1 MKHTL
6 PLTLAALLS
15 VPASAALPPQQ
26 TRTLYEHMLEVNV
39 QWETMDPALARNTTP
54 VHFNN
59 EAGRIAMHLHL
70 VAERLRERIPGGIP
84 PEALT
89 WRSALLKQLDAYADR
104 GVFPRN
110 EVLPYRNP
118 VFIDPY
124 GTACAVGQLMIE
136 SGRRDLAED
145 ISRTMNLAYVKEMH
159 RPDVLEWAV
168 EHGFTENELAWIQ
181 PGYPPPISWAPV
193 AGGTNGPVKVVL
205 NLDNGLV
212 LVAGDF
218 TEAGGVPMQ
227 HVALTD
233 GISYFP
239 LDAGVSG
246 TITCAAAMGED
257 LYVGGSNINGF
268 YDLAHWDG
276 THWSYDAVFE
286 GKFPQVF
293 ALHVHAGTLYAAGEI
308 QGFVGANERVA
319 MLQDGTWSFLP
330 GDFNEP
336 VASLG
341 SLNGQLVAGGM
352 FTSVTVDDDNVP
364 ASHVAAFTNGT
375 WAQLGDGLDAPVL
388 CMASD
393 GNTLYAGGPLYE
405 NIVPRFGLARIGPG
419 EAQWQPLMP
428 NLQGYM
434 QDQPGP
440 DEVRTIIAGIGP
452 LFIGGSFR
460 MVMTMLDGAG
470 LAQFT
475 GTPDGFIPVADFN
488 APVNAVAYNNNIP
501 DAFGL
506 IAGGEFTVNIN
517 DTVPYLGEALL
528 GMGVRAPQSQG
539 AVLLGPNPATDVLH
553 VHLGEGIHGN
563 VQVVDAQGKV
573 VLSFQA
579 TRRTA
584 TLDVSG
590 LAAGTYLLQVQG
602 GVRTKAVPF
611 IKR

>member
-26 TRTLYEHMLEVNV
+26 TRMLYEHMLEVNV

-54 VHFNN
+54 VRFNN

-70 VAERLRERIPGGIP
+70 VAERLRERIPGGIT

-145 ISRTMNLAYVKEMH
+145 ISRTMNLAYVKEMQ

-181 PGYPPPISWAPV
+181 PGYPPNIPWVAV

-205 NLDNGLV
+205 NLGNGLV

-233 GISYFP
+233 GYTFFP
-239 LDAGVSG
+239 LAAGVNG
-246 TITCAAAMGED
+246 NITCAAAIGD
-257 LYVGGSNINGF
+257 DIYIGGSSINGF

-276 THWSYDAVFE
+276 SQWTYATVFE

-293 ALHVHAGTLYAAGEI
+293 ALHVHAGLLHAAGET
-308 QGFVGANERVA
+308 QGFAGADERVA
-319 MLQDGTWSFLP
+319 VLQDGTWSFLP

-336 VASLG
+336 VTCLG
-341 SLNGQLVAGGM
+341 SNNGQLVAGGM

-364 ASHVAAFTNGT
+364 ASHVATFTNGT

-388 CMASD
+388 CLATD
-393 GNTLYAGGPLYE
+393 GDTLYAGGRLYE
-405 NIVPRFGLARIGPG
+405 NAVPRFGLARFHPG
-419 EAQWQPLMP
+419 EAQWQLLMP
-428 NLQGYM
+428 NLQNYVWNLA
-434 QDQPGP
+434 GP
-440 DEVRTIIAGIGP
+440 DEVRAIIAGAGP
-452 LFIGGSFR
+452 VIIGGSFHITGV
-460 MVMTMLDGAG
+460 MVEGTGVAR
-470 LAQFT
+470 FK
-475 GTPDGFIPVADFN
+475 GTPDAFTPMTAFN
-488 APVNAVAYNNNIP
+488 APVNAIAYNNNIP

-506 IAGGEFTVNIN
+506 IAGGEFNMNIL
-517 DTVPYLGEALL
+517 DTVPYLAEAVI
-528 GMGVRAPQSQG
+528 GMGIRAPEV
-539 AVLLGPNPATDVLH
+539 AKIVLGPNPATDVLH
-553 VHLGEGIHGN
+553 VDLGEGIHGN